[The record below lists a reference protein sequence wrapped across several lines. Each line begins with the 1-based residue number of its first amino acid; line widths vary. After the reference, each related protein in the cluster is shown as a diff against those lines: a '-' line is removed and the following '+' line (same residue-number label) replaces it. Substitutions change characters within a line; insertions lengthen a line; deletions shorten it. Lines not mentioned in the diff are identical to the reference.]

1 MNIMTGT
8 LTIVFNDLENGGTTY
23 RDVNVQVTP
32 REVDNNFSELGLE
45 MDLIT
50 TLEQF
55 HDPVVIAKHELTIY
69 NDSNLY
75 DTPFNKLINN
85 EFLYDYIETNYSN

>member
-1 MNIMTGT
+1 MNAMTGT

-32 REVDNNFSELGLE
+32 REVDNHFSELGLE

-69 NDSNLY
+69 NDSYLY
-75 DTPFNKLINN
+75 DIPFNKLINN
-85 EFLYDYIETNYSN
+85 EFLYDYIEKNYSN

>member
-1 MNIMTGT
+1 MNIMTDT

-32 REVDNNFSELGLE
+32 REVDNHFSELGLE

-85 EFLYDYIETNYSN
+85 EFLYDYIKKNYSN